1 MLRIRT
7 ASTSTCSVAFLC
19 ILFIYSIMH
28 VCSTVSL
35 CRCQHSKQYP
45 YVHVRTLYP
54 VLLLREVSVGSDLH
68 EGSKKRMAGGDPM
81 RRGACNVD
89 LCARSA
95 TVQNSVLPSTLQF
108 GHWSKVNQRTG
119 VDSAEAAAKHA
130 HLQLAVASAN
140 ATFWPC
146 HVATFAVSGSKRN

>member
-95 TVQNSVLPSTLQF
+95 TVQNSVLPVHIAIWALEQSQSED
-108 GHWSKVNQRTG
+108 WSRLRRSRCQARPSPAG
-119 VDSAEAAAKHA
+119 
-130 HLQLAVASAN
+130 
-140 ATFWPC
+140 
-146 HVATFAVSGSKRN
+146 SGIS